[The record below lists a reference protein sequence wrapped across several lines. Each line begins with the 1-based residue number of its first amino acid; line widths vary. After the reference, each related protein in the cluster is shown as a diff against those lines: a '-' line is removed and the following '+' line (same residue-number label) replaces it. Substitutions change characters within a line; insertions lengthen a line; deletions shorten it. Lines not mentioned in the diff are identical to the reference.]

1 MGKSEAGEVA
11 VMKCSYVRQTSEFSQ
26 FCYLKGPAE
35 FDTFPD
41 GQKYYKNIIF
51 LTDPSGTEREFYV
64 QSVGYE
70 VSDPCKNLINRLY
83 PTDMII
89 HYIVGGHG
97 SFNGR
102 PIGKGDCVVAA
113 RNKPH
118 TLRTDP
124 EDTMEF
130 FWIML
135 RMQKPVDTT
144 AWGIPENAEIFPYE
158 FEDGMRKI
166 FDEMLHFEGGDRSP
180 YWFFMGKLYELIS
193 YHTRVKQTELPQER
207 PSSRF
212 DHYISFAKRMWEQT
226 NYQISVE
233 DVARSLGF
241 SRKYFS
247 LIFQS
252 RTGVSPQTYVVE
264 RRIRMAKIRIDA
276 GEGNLKTLAIQL
288 GYSDYSS
295 FSRAF
300 KRAVGIGPREY
311 MQQAMSGNGHATESG
326 GVSKKQVA
334 CRNEEGAGQT

>member
-1 MGKSEAGEVA
+1 
-11 VMKCSYVRQTSEFSQ
+11 MKCSYVRQTSEFSQ
-26 FCYLKGPAE
+26 FYYLKSPAE
-35 FDTFPD
+35 FDTFPV

-51 LTDPSGTEREFYV
+51 LTDPSDAERDFYV

-70 VSDPCKNLINRLY
+70 ISDPSKNLINRLY
-83 PTDMII
+83 PNDMII
-89 HYIVGGHG
+89 HYVVGGHG

-102 PIGKGDCVVAA
+102 PIGRGDCVVAA

-124 EDTMEF
+124 ENTLEF
-130 FWIML
+130 FWVML
-135 RMQKPVDTT
+135 RMRKPMDTT
-144 AWGIPENAEIFPYE
+144 AWGIPKNAEIIPYD
-158 FEDGMRKI
+158 FEDGMRKL
-166 FDEMLHFEGGDRSP
+166 FDEMLHYAYDDRNP

-193 YHTRVKQTELPQER
+193 YHTRVKQTEQTEEK

-212 DHYISFAKRMWEQT
+212 DHYISCAKRMWEQT

-233 DVARSLGF
+233 EVAHSLGF

-252 RTGVSPQTYVVE
+252 RTGESPQSYVVE
-264 RRIRMAKIRIDA
+264 RRIRTAKIRMDA

-311 MQQAMSGNGHATESG
+311 LQQAMSGNGHAAEDSSMAKKPEAPDAAEG
-326 GVSKKQVA
+326 GA
-334 CRNEEGAGQT
+334 AE